1 LKLSQKEAMDVIIQS
16 LGFKHSSELEGYI
29 QEKLEKL
36 KPSDRIIRAN
46 VTLFQGPD
54 RNTPEDYCEIRLE
67 VPGPD
72 LFVKEHSLSFEQAV
86 DSCVNKLNSQMHKQ
100 MEKQIDRKH
109 RADPN
114 DILTDQLLSSEDDN
128 DEGGNLNSQ

>member
-1 LKLSQKEAMDVIIQS
+1 MDIIIQS

-29 QEKLEKL
+29 HQKLEKL
-36 KPSDRIIRAN
+36 KPGDRIIRAN

-72 LFVKEHSLSFEQAV
+72 LFVKEHAASFEQSV
-86 DSCVNKLNSQMHKQ
+86 DACVDVLTNQLRRAR
-100 MEKQIDRKH
+100 EKQIDHSQRN
-109 RADPN
+109 AQN
-114 DILTDQLLSSEDDN
+114 DVLTDQLLAADSDED
-128 DEGGNLNSQ
+128 EALN

>member
-1 LKLSQKEAMDVIIQS
+1 MDVIIQS

-29 QEKLEKL
+29 QKKLEKL

-46 VTLFQGPD
+46 VVLFQGPD

-72 LFVKEHSLSFEQAV
+72 LFVKEHGLSFEQSV
-86 DSCVNKLNSQMHKQ
+86 DSCVDVLARQLKKAH
-100 MEKQIDRKH
+100 EKQVDHTQRNN
-109 RADPN
+109 PN

-128 DEGGNLNSQ
+128 EEGGSLNAQ

>member
-1 LKLSQKEAMDVIIQS
+1 MDIIIQS

-54 RNTPEDYCEIRLE
+54 RAVSEDYCEIRLE

-72 LFVKEHSLSFEQAV
+72 LFVKERGASFEQSIDACV
-86 DSCVNKLNSQMHKQ
+86 DVLANQMKRAR
-100 MEKQIDRKH
+100 EKQIDHSQRN
-109 RADPN
+109 APN
-114 DILTDQLLSSEDDN
+114 DVLTDQLLAADTDED
-128 DEGGNLNSQ
+128 ESLT

>member
-1 LKLSQKEAMDVIIQS
+1 MDVIIQS

-29 QEKLEKL
+29 HKKLEKL
-36 KPSDRIIRAN
+36 KPSDRIVRAN

-72 LFVKEHSLSFEQAV
+72 LFVKEHAASFEQSV
-86 DSCVNKLNSQMHKQ
+86 DSCVEVLARQLKKAH
-100 MEKQIDRKH
+100 EKQVDRSQ
-109 RADPN
+109 RNDPN
-114 DILTDQLLSSEDDN
+114 DVLTDQLLSADD
-128 DEGGNLNSQ
+128 DGEEGSSLNSQ